1 MNCIVI
7 DDSANALE
15 LMKIHI
21 SKVPYL
27 NLVGAYQSALEALE
41 AINSNK
47 IDLIFTDI
55 DMPSISG
62 MQFVK
67 TIKTDVLIIFTTAFS
82 EYALEGYEV
91 NAIDYLLKPIS
102 FEKFLSASN
111 KALEIHK
118 RLKPVQETSESTLA
132 EDKHVLF
139 KSANEFHRLLM
150 DDILF
155 LESKGNYIKT
165 QLINGEELMSL
176 MTMKEAL
183 DKLKE
188 GRFFRCHRGF
198 IISLDHIGK
207 ISSHEV
213 DIEGHKIP
221 VGKSYRSELQRI
233 MGI

>member
-111 KALEIHK
+111 KAQEIHK
-118 RLKPVQETSESTLA
+118 RRKPGHGTAGSTPG
-132 EDKHVLF
+132 DKYVMF
-139 KSANEFHRLLM
+139 KSAKEFHRLLM

-155 LESKGNYIKT
+155 LESKGNYIKA

-198 IISLDHIGK
+198 IISLNHIGK

-213 DIEGHKIP
+213 DIKGHKIP
-221 VGKSYRSELQRI
+221 IGKSYRSELQRI

>member
-41 AINSNK
+41 VINSNK

-67 TIKTDVLIIFTTAFS
+67 TIKTDALIIFTTAFS

-111 KALEIHK
+111 KALEIYK
-118 RLKPVQETSESTLA
+118 RRRPGQETAGGRPDDRIALGIDAAGPAGRTLFCLGCKA
-132 EDKHVLF
+132 RD
-139 KSANEFHRLLM
+139 A
-150 DDILF
+150 
-155 LESKGNYIKT
+155 
-165 QLINGEELMSL
+165 
-176 MTMKEAL
+176 
-183 DKLKE
+183 
-188 GRFFRCHRGF
+188 
-198 IISLDHIGK
+198 
-207 ISSHEV
+207 
-213 DIEGHKIP
+213 
-221 VGKSYRSELQRI
+221 
-233 MGI
+233 